1 MDDLIY
7 KALETFQN
15 FIVSDEKGI
24 IRYINDRYARMLGT
38 TKEEAIGQYAMQF
51 IPNTQ
56 INSVLASGESDM
68 GAIMTIYDH
77 TQKCEVTVVCNR
89 IPIIENGNVIGVV
102 GVTTFGNIIEAQK
115 LNNDV
120 AAVIKINQEYEH
132 ELKLLRMRINA
143 MDGIIGISHEIKA
156 IKESIADY
164 ADSNLPILIIGETGT
179 GKELFARAI
188 HQNSRRANNNYVK
201 INCAAI
207 PGELLESELF
217 GYESGAFT
225 GAAKGVKM
233 GKIELA
239 HEGTL
244 LLDEIGEMPMNLQ
257 AKLLRVLQE
266 KEIER
271 VGGLKAK
278 SVNFRLICSTN
289 KDLKQLV
296 KEGTFREDLYYR
308 INTVELHIPPLRE
321 RIEDIEPLVR
331 FFIERVNKEYGYH
344 VTDLSDEVLLA
355 FRRYQW
361 EGNVRELE
369 HTVERAI
376 VLCKAGQMQLKHIR
390 FLLDKLN
397 HSESNPAGFYLKDEV
412 IPSIKSDIGNETDL
426 IIKALKESGGNKAK
440 AARLMGMERTKFYR
454 KLKKYEIDKTDY

>member
-15 FIVSDEKGI
+15 FIVTDEKGV
-24 IRYINDRYARMLGT
+24 IRYINNRYAKMLGT
-38 TKEEAIGQYAMQF
+38 TKEDAIGQLAIHL

-56 INSVLASGESDM
+56 INRVLTSGEADM
-68 GAIMTIYDH
+68 GSIMTIYDH
-77 TQKCEVTVVCNR
+77 TQKCETTVVCNR
-89 IPIIENGNVIGVV
+89 IPIIENGNIIGVA

-143 MDGIIGISHEIKA
+143 MDGIIGVSAAIKA
-156 IKESIADY
+156 TKESIIDY

-188 HQNSRRANNNYVK
+188 HQNSRRTNNNYVK

-217 GYESGAFT
+217 GYEGGAFT
-225 GAAKGVKM
+225 GAAKGGKM

-239 HEGTL
+239 HGGTL
-244 LLDEIGEMPMNLQ
+244 LLDEIGEMPMSLQ

-321 RIEDIEPLVR
+321 RIEDIEPLVL
-331 FFIERVNKEYGYH
+331 FFMEKVNKEYGYH

-355 FRRYQW
+355 FRHYNW

-376 VLCKAGQMQLKHIR
+376 VLCKAGQMQLKHIH

-397 HSESNPAGFYLKDEV
+397 PTDDNSDGFYLKNNV
-412 IPSIKSDIGNETDL
+412 VPSIKKAEDEEADL
-426 IIKALKESGGNKAK
+426 IIQALKESGGNKAK
-440 AARLMGMERTKFYR
+440 AARLLGMERTMFYR
-454 KLKKYEIDKTDY
+454 KLKKHGINI

>member
-15 FIVSDEKGI
+15 FIVTDEKGV
-24 IRYINDRYARMLGT
+24 IRYINNRYAKMLGT
-38 TKEEAIGQYAMQF
+38 TKEEAIGQLAIHL

-56 INSVLASGESDM
+56 INRVLTSGEADM
-68 GAIMTIYDH
+68 GSIMTIYDH
-77 TQKCEVTVVCNR
+77 TQKCETTVVCNR
-89 IPIIENGNVIGVV
+89 IPIKENGNIIGVA

-143 MDGIIGISHEIKA
+143 MDGIIGVSAAIKA
-156 IKESIADY
+156 TKESIIDY

-188 HQNSRRANNNYVK
+188 HQNSRRTNNNYVK

-217 GYESGAFT
+217 GYEGGAFT
-225 GAAKGVKM
+225 GAAKGGKM

-239 HEGTL
+239 HGGTL
-244 LLDEIGEMPMNLQ
+244 LLDEIGEMPMSLQ

-331 FFIERVNKEYGYH
+331 FFMEKVNKEYGYH

-355 FRRYQW
+355 FRHYNW

-376 VLCKAGQMQLKHIR
+376 VLCKAGQMQLKHIH

-397 HSESNPAGFYLKDEV
+397 PTDDNSDGFYLKNNV
-412 IPSIKSDIGNETDL
+412 VPSIKKAEDEEADL
-426 IIKALKESGGNKAK
+426 IIQALKESGGNKAK
-440 AARLMGMERTKFYR
+440 AARLLGMERTMFYR
-454 KLKKYEIDKTDY
+454 KLKKHGINI